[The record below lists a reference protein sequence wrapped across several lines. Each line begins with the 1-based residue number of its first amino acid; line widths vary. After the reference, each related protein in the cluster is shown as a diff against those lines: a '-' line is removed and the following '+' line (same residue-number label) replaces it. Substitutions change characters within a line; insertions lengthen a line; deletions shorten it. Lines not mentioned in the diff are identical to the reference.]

1 MTRVIYF
8 FHSWSVGQ
16 SFSSRSTCCLLPRW
30 TAWMSY
36 KSTEPGT
43 QGGNYTASAFNL
55 AQLCTLE
62 IESGPFPSEHL
73 LGQYPISCQN
83 ELIKSSAGIRPKTYN
98 NYQKLIKK
106 LKS

>member
-30 TAWMSY
+30 TGCMSN

-43 QGGNYTASAFNL
+43 QGRNYTACAFNL
-55 AQLCTLE
+55 AQLCSLV
-62 IESGPFPSEHL
+62 IAGGPYPNETP

-83 ELIKSSAGIRPKTYN
+83 ESHQSFN
-98 NYQKLIKK
+98 WN
-106 LKS
+106 

>member
-16 SFSSRSTCCLLPRW
+16 NFSSRSTCCLLPRW
-30 TAWMSY
+30 TGWMSY

-43 QGGNYTASAFNL
+43 HGGNYTASAFNL
-55 AQLCTLE
+55 AQLCTLK
-62 IESGPFPSEHL
+62 IASGPFPNEHL

-83 ELIKSSAGIRPKTYN
+83 ESIKSSAGIRPKTCN
-98 NYQKLIKK
+98 NYRKLIKK

>member
-8 FHSWSVGQ
+8 FHSWSAGQ
-16 SFSSRSTCCLLPRW
+16 TFSSRSTCCLLPRW

-73 LGQYPISCQN
+73 LGQYSMSCQN
-83 ELIKSSAGIRPKTYN
+83 EFIKSSAGIRPK
-98 NYQKLIKK
+98 LIIITRNL

>member
-43 QGGNYTASAFNL
+43 QGGNYTASTFNL

-62 IESGPFPSEHL
+62 IASGPFPNEHL
-73 LGQYPISCQN
+73 LGQYPMSCQN
-83 ELIKSSAGIRPKTYN
+83 ESH
-98 NYQKLIKK
+98 
-106 LKS
+106 